1 METSHQLSDAEM
13 FDINFGHILEDI
25 GDNKEEIHRD
35 TMELIRDAAVQKNI
49 EFDGYFTER
58 WKESADTIVNFDE
71 DYFDDPDKRDLYVYL
86 AAMVDDEI
94 FGFVNQYHRAI
105 EQSGFDRVDLTKEEL
120 QKRIDHL
127 TKEKGVRF

>member
-1 METSHQLSDAEM
+1 METPHQLTDAEM
-13 FDINFGHILEDI
+13 FDINFGHILEDF
-25 GDNKEEIHRD
+25 GGNKEDVHRD
-35 TMELIRDAAVQKNI
+35 AMELIRDAAMQKNI
-49 EFDGYFTER
+49 EFDGYFTEG

-86 AAMVDDEI
+86 SAMVDDEI